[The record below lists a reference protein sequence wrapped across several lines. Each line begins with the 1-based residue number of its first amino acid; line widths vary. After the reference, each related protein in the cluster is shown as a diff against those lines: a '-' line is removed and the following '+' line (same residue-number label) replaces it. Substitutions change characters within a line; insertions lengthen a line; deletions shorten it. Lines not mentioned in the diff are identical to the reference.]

1 MSTRFSGRLVAFV
14 AVATVAGHV
23 LPVEAQR
30 AARPVTTGVPDIP
43 FEKFVLKNGLT
54 LIVHEDRKAPIVAV
68 NVWYHVGSKNEKP
81 GRTGF
86 AHLFEHLMFNGSENY
101 RGEFFTPFEQAGV
114 TDQNGTTNED
124 RTNYFQNVPTS
135 ALDMALWMESD
146 RMGHLLGAIDQAK
159 LDEQRGVVQ
168 NEKRQGEDQPYGRVY
183 DFLAPRIF
191 PANHPYSWETIGSMA
206 DLGAAKLED
215 VKEWFQSYYGAANA
229 VIVLAGDID
238 AKTALEKVERYFGD
252 LPSGPPIAK
261 QSEWI
266 AKRSG
271 HQRGVMQDRVP
282 QARLYKVWNIAP
294 VGSTDFDYLNLV
306 SDVLVSGKTSRLYK
320 RLVYDEQIATD
331 VVATVAP
338 KEIAGNF
345 YIWAT
350 ARPGDDLSKVEKAI
364 DEELARFLRTGPTAA
379 ELARVKTQHRAAFIR
394 GIERIGGFGGKS
406 DVLAQGEV
414 FGGRPDAYQASF
426 ARIAAAT
433 PAQLLAASKRWLSDG
448 DYTLEVLP
456 FPEYQTAATG
466 IDRTT
471 LPPIGAPPDAKFPA
485 LQRATLSN
493 GLKVVLAERVSIPQ
507 VRFDLVLD
515 AGYAADQFAA
525 PGTANMT
532 LMMLDEGTTTRS
544 SLAISEELLRLGAN
558 YGIFSR
564 LDYSSVSLEALKEN
578 LDPSLALFSD
588 IVLNPAFPEK
598 DLARLKRQ
606 LLAGIQQEKADPVSS
621 GLRVLPALLY
631 GRDHAYAQPW
641 SGAGTE
647 AALAGL
653 EQKDVIAFHRTWFKP
668 NHATLIVVGATTL
681 DEIRPKLERAFGAWR
696 PGGIP
701 AKNIGR
707 VEPPATSTVYLLD
720 RPGSEQTVVLAASI
734 APAKNNPAEPAI
746 ETMNAVLGGNFGS
759 RINLNL
765 REDKHWSYGAFT
777 IFRDARGQRPFVA
790 YAPVQT
796 DKTKESVAELSKEI
810 EGIRGAR
817 PIEAE
822 ELAKAKSTLTLTLP
836 GGWETMAAVS
846 ADIRSL
852 LVFGLDDRYFDT
864 YADKVRSVTAAA
876 AVAAATDVLKP
887 DKLVWVVVGERAKIE
902 PGLRELKLGEITLI
916 DADGN
921 PLGASASAR

>member
-1 MSTRFSGRLVAFV
+1 MPIRFFGRLAAFV
-14 AVATVAGHV
+14 AIAIAAGQVPTVA
-23 LPVEAQR
+23 AQR
-30 AARPVTTGVPDIP
+30 APLPAPAGVPEIP
-43 FEKFVLKNGLT
+43 FERFVLKNGLT

-68 NVWYHVGSKNEKP
+68 NVWYHVGSKNEKR

-101 RGEFFTPFEQAGV
+101 KGEFFTPFEQAGA
-114 TDQNGTTNED
+114 TDQNGTTSED

-168 NEKRQGEDQPYGRVY
+168 NEKREGENQPYGKVY
-183 DFLAPRIF
+183 DFLPSRMY
-191 PANHPYSWETIGSMA
+191 PPNHPYSWSPIGSME
-206 DLGAAKLED
+206 DLDAARLED
-215 VKEWFQSYYGAANA
+215 VKEWFQTYYGAANA
-229 VIVLAGDID
+229 VLVLAGDID

-252 LPSGPPIAK
+252 IPSGPPVTR

-266 AKRSG
+266 AKRTG
-271 HQRGVMQDRVP
+271 RQRGVMQDRVP
-282 QARLYKVWNIAP
+282 QARLYRLWNIPAW
-294 VGSTDFDYLNLV
+294 GSADLDYLNLA
-306 SDVLVSGKTSRLYK
+306 SDVLATGKTSRLFK
-320 RLVYDEQIATD
+320 RLVYDEQIATN
-331 VVATVAP
+331 VLAAISP
-338 KEIAGNF
+338 NEIGSTF
-345 YIWAT
+345 QVYAT
-350 ARPGDDLSKVEKAI
+350 ARPGDDLAKVEKAI
-364 DEELARFLRTGPTAA
+364 DEELARFLRTGPTPA
-379 ELARVKTQHRAAFIR
+379 ELARVRTQHRAAFIR

-414 FGGRPDAYQASF
+414 FGGRPDAYKESF

-433 PAQLLAASKRWLSDG
+433 PAQVLAASKRWLSDG

-456 FPEYQTAATG
+456 FPEHQTVASTV
-466 IDRTT
+466 DRTR
-471 LPPIGAPPDAKFPA
+471 LPAVGPPPDAKFPE
-485 LQRATLSN
+485 LRRTTLSN
-493 GLKVVLAERVSIPQ
+493 GLKVVLAERASIPQ

-532 LMMLDEGTTTRS
+532 LAMLDEGTTTRS
-544 SLAISEELLRLGAN
+544 SLAISEALLRLGAN

-588 IVLNPAFPEK
+588 IVLNPAFPTS
-598 DLARLKRQ
+598 DLERLKRQ
-606 LLAGIQQEKADPVSS
+606 ALAGIQQEKADPISS

-647 AALAGL
+647 AAVSRL
-653 EQKDVIAFHRTWFKP
+653 ERKDVADFHRTWFKP

-681 DEIRPKLERAFGAWR
+681 SEIRAMLERYFGAWR

-701 AKNIGR
+701 VKNVGR
-707 VEPPATSTVYLLD
+707 VEPPAAATVYVLD
-720 RPGSEQTVVLAASI
+720 RPGSQQTVLLAGSV

-759 RINLNL
+759 RINMNL

-777 IFRDARGQRPFVA
+777 VFRDARGQRPFVV

-796 DKTKESVAELSKEI
+796 DKTRESAIELGKEI
-810 EGIRGAR
+810 GGILGPR
-817 PIEAE
+817 PIEPD
-822 ELAKAKSTLTLTLP
+822 ELEKAKSTLTLTLP

-852 LVFGLDDRYFDT
+852 VVYGLDDRYFDS
-864 YADKVRSVTAAA
+864 YADRVRGVTAAA
-876 AVAAATDVLKP
+876 AVAGAAEVVKP
-887 DKLVWVVVGERAKIE
+887 ERLVWVVVGDRAKIE
-902 PGLRELKLGEITLI
+902 PGLRELKLGEIKLI

>member
-1 MSTRFSGRLVAFV
+1 VPARFVQLLLA
-14 AVATVAGHV
+14 ALAAAA
-23 LPVEAQR
+23 PVSPARAQR
-30 AARPVTTGVPDIP
+30 AAPATAGVPDVP

-54 LIVHEDRKAPIVAV
+54 LIVHEDRKVPIVAV
-68 NVWYHVGSKNEKP
+68 NIWYHVGSKNERR

-101 RGEFFTPFEQAGV
+101 RGEFFTPFEQAGA
-114 TDQNGTTNED
+114 TDQNGTTSED

-168 NEKRQGEDQPYGRVY
+168 NEKREGENQPYGKVY
-183 DFLAPRIF
+183 DFLPSRIY
-191 PANHPYSWETIGSMA
+191 PPNHPYSWSVIGSME
-206 DLGAAKLED
+206 DLDAARLED
-215 VKEWFQSYYGAANA
+215 VKEWFQTYYGAANA
-229 VIVLAGDID
+229 VVVLAGDID
-238 AKTALEKVERYFGD
+238 PKTALEKVERYFGD
-252 LPSGPPIAK
+252 IPSGPPVTK

-271 HQRGVMQDRVP
+271 RQRGVMQDRVP
-282 QARLYKVWNIAP
+282 QARIYRIWNVPAW
-294 VGSTDFDYLNLV
+294 GSPDLDYLNLA
-306 SDVLVSGKTSRLYK
+306 SDVLASGKTSRLFK

-331 VVATVAP
+331 VVAGVSP
-338 KEIAGNF
+338 NEIGSTF
-345 YIWAT
+345 QIYAT

-379 ELARVKTQHRAAFIR
+379 ELARVKTQLRAAFIR

-414 FGGRPDAYQASF
+414 FADRPDAYKESF

-433 PAQLLAASKRWLSDG
+433 PVQLLAASKRWLTDG

-456 FPEYQTAATG
+456 FPEYRTVASTV
-466 IDRTT
+466 DRTK
-471 LPPIGAPPDAKFPA
+471 LPPIGPPPDANFPA
-485 LQRATLSN
+485 LERATLSN
-493 GLKVVLAERVSIPQ
+493 GLKVVLAQRPSIPQ

-525 PGTANMT
+525 PGTAN
-532 LMMLDEGTTTRS
+532 LALAMLDEGTTTRS

-558 YGIFSR
+558 YGTFSR
-564 LDYSSVSLEALKEN
+564 LDYSSVSLEALNEN
-578 LDPSLALFSD
+578 LEPSLALFAD
-588 IVLNPAFPEK
+588 IVLNPSFPDT

-606 LLAGIQQEKADPVSS
+606 ALAGIKQEKAEPVSA

-647 AALAGL
+647 AAISQLGR
-653 EQKDVIAFHRTWFKP
+653 KDVVAFHRTWFKP

-681 DEIRPKLERAFGAWR
+681 EEIRPRLERHFGGWR
-696 PGGIP
+696 PGDIP
-701 AKNIGR
+701 VKNVGK
-707 VEPPATSTVYLLD
+707 VEPPAASTVYLVD
-720 RPGSEQTVVLAASI
+720 RPGSEQTVLLAAAV
-734 APAKNNPAEPAI
+734 APSKNNPAEPAI
-746 ETMNAVLGGNFGS
+746 ETMNAMLGGNFGS
-759 RINLNL
+759 RINMNL

-777 IFRDARGQRPFVA
+777 VFRDARGQRPFVA
-790 YAPVQT
+790 YAPVQV
-796 DKTKESVAELSKEI
+796 DKTKESLIELRKELQ
-810 EGIRGAR
+810 GILGAR
-817 PIEAE
+817 AVEAD
-822 ELAKAKSTLTLTLP
+822 ELEKAKSTLTATLP
-836 GGWETMAAVS
+836 GGWETMAAVA

-852 LVFGLDDRYFDT
+852 VVFGLDDRYFDT
-864 YADKVRSVTAAA
+864 YAERVRAVTAPA
-876 AVAAATDVLKP
+876 AVAAATEVIRP
-887 DKLVWVVVGERAKIE
+887 DKLVWVIVGDRARIE
-902 PGLRELKLGEITLI
+902 AGIRELQLGPITLI